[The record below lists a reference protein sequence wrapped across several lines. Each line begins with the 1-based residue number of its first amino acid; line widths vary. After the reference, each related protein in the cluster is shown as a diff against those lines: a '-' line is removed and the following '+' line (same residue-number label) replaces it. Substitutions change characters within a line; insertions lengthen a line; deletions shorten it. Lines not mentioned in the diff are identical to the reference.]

1 MYMMINP
8 DFLFSFLVASFLM
21 AVAPGPS
28 NAFLMAQ
35 TFANGRTAGMQS
47 AFGFA
52 LGGVVHTFFAV
63 IGLSAILKASPAAY
77 SAVQYTGAAYLCY
90 LGFMMIKSTLKNTT
104 TATQTQSED
113 KPQVSTAKKSNV
125 MFQAMMTEVLNPKV
139 ALFFIAF
146 IPQFV
151 DPSLSSAT
159 FQLAFF
165 GLLYPIFAF
174 PIDCTYIYFGDK
186 IAQFFR
192 QHPNSQLWIDRVT
205 GMIFIAL
212 AINLLL

>member
-1 MYMMINP
+1 MINP
-8 DFLFSFLVASFLM
+8 DFLVSFLLASFLM

-35 TFANGRTAGMQS
+35 TFANGRAAGMQS

-63 IGLSAILKASPAAY
+63 IGLSAVLKASATAY
-77 SAVQYTGAAYLCY
+77 SAVQYAGAAYLCY
-90 LGFMMIKSTLKNTT
+90 LGFMMIKDTLKRPSSTT
-104 TATQTQSED
+104 DCAGEE
-113 KPQVSTAKKSNV
+113 KPHISTSKKSNV

-151 DPSLSSAT
+151 DPTLSSAT

-186 IAQFFR
+186 IAKFFR
-192 QHPNSQLWIDRVT
+192 NHPNSQLWIDRVT
-205 GMIFIAL
+205 GIVFIAL
-212 AINLLL
+212 AINLLY

>member
-1 MYMMINP
+1 MINP
-8 DFLFSFLVASFLM
+8 DFLVSFLLASFLM

-35 TFANGRTAGMQS
+35 TLANGRAAGMQS

-63 IGLSAILKASPAAY
+63 IGLSAVLKASATAY
-77 SAVQYTGAAYLCY
+77 SVVQYAGAAYLCY
-90 LGFMMIKSTLKNTT
+90 LGFMMIKGTLKRPTSS
-104 TATQTQSED
+104 ADCAD
-113 KPQVSTAKKSNV
+113 KEKPHISTSKKSNV

-146 IPQFV
+146 IPQFI
-151 DPSLSSAT
+151 DPTLSSAT

-192 QHPNSQLWIDRVT
+192 NNPNSQLWIDRVT
-205 GMIFIAL
+205 GIVFIAL
-212 AINLLL
+212 AINLLY

>member
-1 MYMMINP
+1 MINP

-104 TATQTQSED
+104 TATQIQSED
-113 KPQVSTAKKSNV
+113 KPHVSTAKKSNV

-151 DPSLSSAT
+151 DPNLSSAT

>member
-1 MYMMINP
+1 MINP
-8 DFLFSFLVASFLM
+8 DFLVSFLLASFLM

-35 TFANGRTAGMQS
+35 TFANGRSAGMQS

-52 LGGVVHTFFAV
+52 LGGVIHTLFAV
-63 IGLSAILKASPAAY
+63 VGLSAVLKASPSAY
-77 SAVQYTGAAYLCY
+77 AAVQYAGAAYLCY
-90 LGFMMIKSTLKNTT
+90 LGFMMIKGTLKQPEPISEGK
-104 TATQTQSED
+104 QTD
-113 KPQVSTAKKSNV
+113 KPHISTSKKSNV

-151 DPSLSSAT
+151 DPTLSSAT

-165 GLLYPIFAF
+165 GLLYPLFAF

-192 QHPNSQLWIDRVT
+192 RNPNSQLWIDRIT
-205 GMIFIAL
+205 GIVFIAL
-212 AINLLL
+212 AINLLF

>member
-8 DFLFSFLVASFLM
+8 DFLFSFLIASFLM

-77 SAVQYTGAAYLCY
+77 SAVQYAGAAYLCY

-104 TATQTQSED
+104 TVTQTQSED

-205 GMIFIAL
+205 GIIFIAL

>member
-1 MYMMINP
+1 MMINP
-8 DFLFSFLVASFLM
+8 DFLFSFLIASFLM

-63 IGLSAILKASPAAY
+63 IGLSAILKASPTAY
-77 SAVQYTGAAYLCY
+77 SAVQYAGAAYLCY
-90 LGFMMIKSTLKNTT
+90 LGFMMIKSTTA
-104 TATQTQSED
+104 ATQPQSED
-113 KPQVSTAKKSNV
+113 KPHISTAKKSNV

-151 DPSLSSAT
+151 DPNLSSAT

-165 GLLYPIFAF
+165 GLLYPVFAF
-174 PIDCTYIYFGDK
+174 PIDCTYIYFGCSVVGRRRTNPPGF
-186 IAQFFR
+186 AT
-192 QHPNSQLWIDRVT
+192 PL
-205 GMIFIAL
+205 
-212 AINLLL
+212 

>member
-1 MYMMINP
+1 MINP
-8 DFLFSFLVASFLM
+8 DFLVSFLLASFLM

-35 TFANGRTAGMQS
+35 TFANGRSAGMQS

-52 LGGVVHTFFAV
+52 LGGVIHTLFAV
-63 IGLSAILKASPAAY
+63 VGLSAVLKASPSAY
-77 SAVQYTGAAYLCY
+77 AAVQYAGAAYLCY
-90 LGFMMIKSTLKNTT
+90 LGFMMIKGTLKQPEPTPDDK
-104 TATQTQSED
+104 QTD
-113 KPQVSTAKKSNV
+113 KPHISTSKKSNV

-151 DPSLSSAT
+151 DPTLSSAT

-165 GLLYPIFAF
+165 GLLYPLFAF

-192 QHPNSQLWIDRVT
+192 RNPNSQLWIDRIT
-205 GMIFIAL
+205 GIVFIAL
-212 AINLLL
+212 AINLLF

>member
-1 MYMMINP
+1 MINP
-8 DFLFSFLVASFLM
+8 DFLASFLLASFLM

-35 TFANGRTAGMQS
+35 TFANGRRAGMQS
-47 AFGFA
+47 ALGFA
-52 LGGVVHTFFAV
+52 LGGVIHTLFAV
-63 IGLSAILKASPAAY
+63 VGLSALLKASETAY
-77 SAVQYTGAAYLCY
+77 TVVQYAGAAYLCY
-90 LGFMMIKSTLKNTT
+90 LGLAMIKSTL
-104 TATQTQSED
+104 
-113 KPQVSTAKKSNV
+113 STAKTDQQNIKNHTVNKKSNV

-192 QHPNSQLWIDRVT
+192 RNPNSQLWIDKIT
-205 GMIFIAL
+205 GVVFITL
-212 AINLLL
+212 AINLLI

>member
-1 MYMMINP
+1 MINP
-8 DFLFSFLVASFLM
+8 EYLVSFLFASFLI

-35 TFANGRTAGMQS
+35 TFANGRSAGMQS

-63 IGLSAILKASPAAY
+63 IGLTAILKASSVAY
-77 SAVQYTGAAYLCY
+77 AAVQYIGAAYLCY
-90 LGFMMIKSTLKNTT
+90 LGIMMLKSTLQQ
-104 TATQTQSED
+104 AHIEQQD
-113 KPQVSTAKKSNV
+113 KPHVSTSKKRNV

-151 DPSLSSAT
+151 DPTLSSAT

-186 IAQFFR
+186 IAQFFKR
-192 QHPNSQLWIDRVT
+192 NPNSQLWIDRIT
-205 GMIFIAL
+205 GLVFIAL

>member
-1 MYMMINP
+1 MINP
-8 DFLFSFLVASFLM
+8 DYLASFLLASFLM

-35 TFANGRTAGMQS
+35 TFAKGRHAGMQS

-52 LGGVVHTFFAV
+52 LGGVIHTFFAV
-63 IGLSAILKASPAAY
+63 VGLSAILKASTTAY
-77 SAVQYTGAAYLCY
+77 AAVQYLGAGYLAY
-90 LGFMMIKSTLKNTT
+90 LGFMMIKESVIK
-104 TATQTQSED
+104 
-113 KPQVSTAKKSNV
+113 TAKPVKNEQVMGTEKQKNV

-151 DPSLSSAT
+151 DPTLSSAT

-186 IAQFFR
+186 IALFFR
-192 QHPNSQLWIDRVT
+192 RNPNSQIWIDRIT
-205 GMIFIAL
+205 GLVFIAL

>member
-1 MYMMINP
+1 MINP
-8 DFLFSFLVASFLM
+8 DFLFSFLIASFLM

-77 SAVQYTGAAYLCY
+77 SAVQYAGAAYLCY

-104 TATQTQSED
+104 TVTQTQSED

-205 GMIFIAL
+205 GIIFIAL

>member
-1 MYMMINP
+1 MINP
-8 DFLFSFLVASFLM
+8 DFLFSFLIASFLM

-104 TATQTQSED
+104 TATPTQSED
-113 KPQVSTAKKSNV
+113 KPHVSTAKKSNV

-205 GMIFIAL
+205 GIIFIAL

>member
-1 MYMMINP
+1 MINP
-8 DFLFSFLVASFLM
+8 DFLFSFLIASFLM

-77 SAVQYTGAAYLCY
+77 SAVQYAGAAYLCY

-205 GMIFIAL
+205 GIIFIAL

>member
-1 MYMMINP
+1 MINP
-8 DFLFSFLVASFLM
+8 DFVVSFLLASFLM

-35 TFANGRTAGMQS
+35 TFANGRAAGMQS

-63 IGLSAILKASPAAY
+63 IGLSAVLKASATAY
-77 SAVQYTGAAYLCY
+77 SAVQYAGAAYLCY
-90 LGFMMIKSTLKNTT
+90 LGFMMIKDTLKRTT
-104 TATQTQSED
+104 STTDCACKE
-113 KPQVSTAKKSNV
+113 KPHISTSKKSNV

-151 DPSLSSAT
+151 DPTLSSAT

-192 QHPNSQLWIDRVT
+192 NQPNSQLWIDRVT
-205 GMIFIAL
+205 GIVFIAL
-212 AINLLL
+212 AINLLY

>member
-77 SAVQYTGAAYLCY
+77 SAVQYAGAAYLCY

-205 GMIFIAL
+205 GIIFIAL

>member
-1 MYMMINP
+1 MINP
-8 DFLFSFLVASFLM
+8 DFLVSFLLASFLM

-35 TFANGRTAGMQS
+35 TFANGRSAGMQS

-52 LGGVVHTFFAV
+52 LGGVVHTLFAV
-63 IGLSAILKASPAAY
+63 VGLSAVLKASPSAY
-77 SAVQYTGAAYLCY
+77 AAVQYAGAAYLCY
-90 LGFMMIKSTLKNTT
+90 LGFMMIKGTLKQPEPTSDDN
-104 TATQTQSED
+104 QTD
-113 KPQVSTAKKSNV
+113 KPHISTSKKSNV

-151 DPSLSSAT
+151 DPNLSSAT

-192 QHPNSQLWIDRVT
+192 RNPNSQLWIDRIT
-205 GMIFIAL
+205 GIVFIAL
-212 AINLLL
+212 AINLLF

>member
-1 MYMMINP
+1 MINP
-8 DFLFSFLVASFLM
+8 DFLASFLLASFLM

-52 LGGVVHTFFAV
+52 LGGVIHTFFAV
-63 IGLSAILKASPAAY
+63 IGLSAVLKASPTAY

-90 LGFMMIKSTLKNTT
+90 LGLMMIKGTLKPPT
-104 TATQTQSED
+104 SEGNCTSEE
-113 KPQVSTAKKSNV
+113 KPHISTSKKSNV

-151 DPSLSSAT
+151 DPTLSSAT

-192 QHPNSQLWIDRVT
+192 NNPNSQLWIDRVT
-205 GMIFIAL
+205 GIVFITL
-212 AINLLL
+212 AINLLY

>member
-1 MYMMINP
+1 MINP
-8 DFLFSFLVASFLM
+8 DFLASFLLASFLI

-35 TFANGRTAGMQS
+35 TFANGRAAGMQS

-52 LGGVVHTFFAV
+52 LGGVIHTFFAV
-63 IGLSAILKASPAAY
+63 IGLSAVLKASPIAY
-77 SAVQYTGAAYLCY
+77 SAVQYLGAAYLCY
-90 LGFMMIKSTLKNTT
+90 LGIVMIKSTLSTSNLVEFD
-104 TATQTQSED
+104 SDD
-113 KPQVSTAKKSNV
+113 KPHVSTSKKSNV

-186 IAQFFR
+186 IAQFFKKH
-192 QHPNSQLWIDRVT
+192 QHSQLWIDRVT
-205 GMIFIAL
+205 GMVFIAL
-212 AINLLL
+212 AINLLY

>member
-1 MYMMINP
+1 MINP

-77 SAVQYTGAAYLCY
+77 SAVQYAGAAYLCY

-205 GMIFIAL
+205 GIIFIAL

>member
-8 DFLFSFLVASFLM
+8 DFLFSFLIASFLM

-77 SAVQYTGAAYLCY
+77 SAVQYAGAAYLCY
-90 LGFMMIKSTLKNTT
+90 LGFMMIKSTTA
-104 TATQTQSED
+104 ATQPQSED
-113 KPQVSTAKKSNV
+113 KPHISTAKKSNV

-139 ALFFIAF
+139 ALFFFAF

-151 DPSLSSAT
+151 DPNLSSAT

-165 GLLYPIFAF
+165 SLLYPIFAF

>member
-1 MYMMINP
+1 MINP

-77 SAVQYTGAAYLCY
+77 SAVQYAGAAYLCY

-104 TATQTQSED
+104 TVTQTQSED
-113 KPQVSTAKKSNV
+113 KPHVSTAKKSNV

-205 GMIFIAL
+205 GIIFIAL

>member
-1 MYMMINP
+1 MINP
-8 DFLFSFLVASFLM
+8 DFLVSFLLASFLM

-35 TFANGRTAGMQS
+35 TFANGRAAGMQS

-63 IGLSAILKASPAAY
+63 IGLSAVLKASATAY
-77 SAVQYTGAAYLCY
+77 SAVQYAGAAYLCY
-90 LGFMMIKSTLKNTT
+90 LGFMMIKGTLMRPTSTTDC
-104 TATQTQSED
+104 AGEE
-113 KPQVSTAKKSNV
+113 KPHISTSKKSNV

-151 DPSLSSAT
+151 DPTLSSAT

-192 QHPNSQLWIDRVT
+192 NHPNSQLWIDRVT
-205 GMIFIAL
+205 GIVFIAL
-212 AINLLL
+212 AINLLY

>member
-1 MYMMINP
+1 MINP
-8 DFLFSFLVASFLM
+8 DFLVSFLLASFLI

-63 IGLSAILKASPAAY
+63 VGLTAILKASEVAY
-77 SAVQYTGAAYLCY
+77 SAVQYAGAAYLCY
-90 LGFMMIKSTLKNTT
+90 LGIMMLKSTFIKEPIE
-104 TATQTQSED
+104 QSD
-113 KPQVSTAKKSNV
+113 KPHITTKKSINV

-151 DPSLSSAT
+151 DPALSSAT

-165 GLLYPIFAF
+165 GLLYPLFAF
-174 PIDCTYIYFGDK
+174 PIDCAYIYFGDK
-186 IAQFFR
+186 IARFFR
-192 QHPNSQLWIDRVT
+192 DNPNSQTWIDRIT
-205 GMIFIAL
+205 GIVFIAL